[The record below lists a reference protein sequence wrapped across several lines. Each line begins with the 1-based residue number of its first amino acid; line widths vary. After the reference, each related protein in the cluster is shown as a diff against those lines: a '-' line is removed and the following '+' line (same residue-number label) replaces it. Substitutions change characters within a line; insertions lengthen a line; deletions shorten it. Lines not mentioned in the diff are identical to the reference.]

1 MSSPPNG
8 SCVQPVG
15 VDRHDVGVAHQAQRR
30 RRRDRVPSMRA
41 TNEARPGV
49 GSHRSIVDA
58 RPLDVG
64 LQHVG
69 VARLVTRTAACR
81 R

>member
-1 MSSPPNG
+1 
-8 SCVQPVG
+8 
-15 VDRHDVGVAHQAQRR
+15 
-30 RRRDRVPSMRA
+30 MRA
-41 TNEARPGV
+41 TNDARPGV

-69 VARLVTRTAACR
+69 VAGLLTRLGGAVVDALVADQRLQQLDR
-81 R
+81 RLR